1 LEALPKV
8 VPVSGNS
15 HHRFT
20 SSTRMNYYKAT
31 WGITLTLTSLLCT
44 VLFLA
49 AIISLIRA
57 GGFIAWVI
65 GLPVLLLLITP
76 LYSVKGYTV
85 TQDSILIHRPFWKTK
100 LFLTGLESIEVM
112 PVAMSWSIRTMG
124 NGGCF
129 SITGYYRNK
138 KLGRYR

>member
-1 LEALPKV
+1 
-8 VPVSGNS
+8 
-15 HHRFT
+15 
-20 SSTRMNYYKAT
+20 
-31 WGITLTLTSLLCT
+31 
-44 VLFLA
+44 
-49 AIISLIRA
+49 
-57 GGFIAWVI
+57 IAWVI

-85 TQDSILIHRPFWKTK
+85 TQDSILIHRPLWKTK

-138 KLGRYR
+138 RLGRYRAFVTDLKKTVVLRYQKVPVYAKEPFFGVGKEPNTIVISPADPVALV